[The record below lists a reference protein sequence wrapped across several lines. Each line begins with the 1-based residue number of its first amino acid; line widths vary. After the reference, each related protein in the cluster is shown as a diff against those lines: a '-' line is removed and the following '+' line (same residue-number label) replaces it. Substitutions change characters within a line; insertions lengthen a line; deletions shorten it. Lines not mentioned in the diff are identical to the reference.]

1 MNQSPFASPAAP
13 AVQVTAALETV
24 RNLLLSHWALTAADD
39 LAVEPWIRQAAAQ
52 LSPEQRQ
59 FNRLLFAAFG
69 AALIPED
76 APADFPSYLT
86 QLAEQSTTAWHG
98 RLDQAVQTS
107 AEPELHVWVEAQLHD
122 PAALQG
128 KIVEHFRTLWEG
140 LFAAEWKRH
149 TAHLSGMT
157 RTSNELILSQPRW
170 QKANAL
176 EALRFLLQSEP
187 NDQQMLQLAGVQ
199 RLILVWSPHLHA
211 HCTRLG
217 SADSL
222 WVVRKFDPQLMRRD
236 PINRAEALGPLTT
249 LSDETRLHIL
259 ELLVENGE
267 LRAQELIA
275 QLGSSQGNV
284 SRHLKQLAGGGFISE
299 RRAEGANKFYAV
311 NHAGVQ
317 RLIFLLRQL
326 LSSDNA
332 QSVGQLRQAELQLQ
346 QVRAAAP
353 PALHDFLDEQG
364 RITRWSSKLRDQ
376 QAMMAYLAEKFE
388 AERSYNEREVNETL
402 RQWYLDADYVLIRRS
417 MIDAGLLLRT
427 TDGARYWRGG

>member
-1 MNQSPFASPAAP
+1 
-13 AVQVTAALETV
+13 
-24 RNLLLSHWALTAADD
+24 
-39 LAVEPWIRQAAAQ
+39 
-52 LSPEQRQ
+52 
-59 FNRLLFAAFG
+59 
-69 AALIPED
+69 
-76 APADFPSYLT
+76 
-86 QLAEQSTTAWHG
+86 
-98 RLDQAVQTS
+98 
-107 AEPELHVWVEAQLHD
+107 
-122 PAALQG
+122 
-128 KIVEHFRTLWEG
+128 
-140 LFAAEWKRH
+140 
-149 TAHLSGMT
+149 
-157 RTSNELILSQPRW
+157 
-170 QKANAL
+170 
-176 EALRFLLQSEP
+176 
-187 NDQQMLQLAGVQ
+187 
-199 RLILVWSPHLHA
+199 
-211 HCTRLG
+211 LG